1 VSVTLLTK
9 RQAQPGQAEAVVALV
24 RRVIE
29 THLPHVVRHEPIR
42 LFQARRDPTILL
54 TVSTWASREAYR
66 DSSRGQDVSAIDA
79 LSVGPPERRFCQRI
93 KLYESVYEP
102 VVAVSSIL
110 VDCPPAVRD
119 ALADYLTRDS
129 KEFIVAQPGC
139 VLRVVYVDEDDPC
152 TFFVLSGWS
161 SLEAWQQFL
170 GAPVQTAREAIR
182 ARGGRVEEFVEGRTR
197 AEVDPASLPV

>member
-9 RQAQPGQAEAVVALV
+9 RQAQAGQDEAVVALV
-24 RRVIE
+24 RRLIE
-29 THLPHVVRHEPIR
+29 AHLPHVVRHEPIR
-42 LFQARRDPTILL
+42 LFQAARDPTILL

-66 DSSRGQDVSAIDA
+66 ESTRDQDLSAIDA

-110 VDCPPAVRD
+110 VDCPSEVRD
-119 ALADYLTRDS
+119 ALADYLTRES
-129 KEFIVAQPGC
+129 KEFVVGQPGC
-139 VLRVVYVDEDDPC
+139 VLRVVYADEDDPS

-161 SLEAWQQFL
+161 SLEAWQRFI
-170 GAPVQTAREAIR
+170 GDPVQSARAAIR
-182 ARGGRVEEFVEGRTR
+182 ARGGRVEQFVEGHTR

>member
-1 VSVTLLTK
+1 MSVTLLTK
-9 RQAQPGQAEAVVALV
+9 RQAQPGQAEAVVTHV
-24 RRVIE
+24 QRVIE
-29 THLPHVVRHEPIR
+29 ACLPHVLRHEPIR
-42 LFQARRDPTILL
+42 LFQATRDPTILL

-66 DSSRGQDVSAIDA
+66 ESTRGLDLSAIDA
-79 LSVGPPERRFCQRI
+79 LSTGPPERRFCQRI

-110 VDCPPAVRD
+110 VDCPPPVRD
-119 ALADYLTRDS
+119 TLADYLTRES
-129 KEFIVAQPGC
+129 KEFVVAQPGC

-161 SLEAWQQFL
+161 SLEAWQRFV
-170 GAPVQTAREAIR
+170 GAPVQAAREAIR
-182 ARGGRVEEFVEGRTR
+182 VRGGRVERFVEGRTR